1 MEMIIEK
8 WGNSLAAKIPM
19 PIAKASGIGVD
30 QKISVETDN
39 GKIIITPIVEDIV
52 YKLDDLL
59 KNCPE
64 NAVALNKEDK
74 AWLNA
79 EPVGKEW

>member
-52 YKLDDLL
+52 
-59 KNCPE
+59 
-64 NAVALNKEDK
+64 
-74 AWLNA
+74 
-79 EPVGKEW
+79 